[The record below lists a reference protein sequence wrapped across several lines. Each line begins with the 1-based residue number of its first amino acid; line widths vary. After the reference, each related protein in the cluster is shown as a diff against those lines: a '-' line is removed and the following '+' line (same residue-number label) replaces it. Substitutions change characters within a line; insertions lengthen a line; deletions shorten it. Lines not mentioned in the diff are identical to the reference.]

1 MPDFYVTTG
10 VWATYRVT
18 AENEEQAAVV
28 FPNGTL
34 IETVFMDDSEVIVE
48 GNDA

>member
-18 AENEEQAAVV
+18 AENEEQAAVE
-28 FPNGTL
+28 FRNGTL
-34 IETVFMDDSEVIVE
+34 IDMSFMKNSEVIVE
-48 GNDA
+48 ENDA